1 MALIENLVVALGL
14 QSAQFNAGMKKAGQD
29 LSGFGKAT
37 DAMSNGMMGFTKNLL
52 GAVIA
57 FTGIRNVVENLS
69 GSMDRLFGQAM
80 SASKLGMSV
89 ESFTGLSYAVGT
101 LGIETEKFDT
111 GMQKL
116 LVSISNAAEGSEKE
130 IGIFN
135 RLGIATNKIKNAGPI
150 DALKMLATG
159 FEKIKNSAEATDL
172 SRGLFGRGGAAM
184 LNLMRLGADGIDNL
198 LKRAGFLGVLIS
210 EKDMSKVVLLRQT
223 WFDLGEAMKG
233 VWNSILIAMG
243 PGLSVIFD
251 ELTNKIVDA
260 RKEMEL
266 FGGSSETGISA
277 ATDALFRFYII
288 AGSIADVFKVIMYS
302 TASISSWIYGAVN
315 ALGGNMALA
324 KFYAGVAE
332 KYSKLLDKTTE
343 DLMKNLSGDKWQEL
357 LDKLNSVKAR
367 PVGGKE
373 GEEYKGGGSEKL
385 SPAAL
390 MRGTKEAAEAIFKMG
405 GNDTNYAQQTVIKLA
420 DLNKA
425 ADAIDARLMA
435 ISGALGLDAGI
446 V

>member
-37 DAMSNGMMGFTKNLL
+37 DTMSNGMMGFTKNLL

-198 LKRAGFLGVLIS
+198 LKRAGFLGVWKS
-210 EKDMSKVVLLRQT
+210 VV
-223 WFDLGEAMKG
+223 
-233 VWNSILIAMG
+233 
-243 PGLSVIFD
+243 
-251 ELTNKIVDA
+251 
-260 RKEMEL
+260 
-266 FGGSSETGISA
+266 
-277 ATDALFRFYII
+277 
-288 AGSIADVFKVIMYS
+288 
-302 TASISSWIYGAVN
+302 
-315 ALGGNMALA
+315 
-324 KFYAGVAE
+324 
-332 KYSKLLDKTTE
+332 
-343 DLMKNLSGDKWQEL
+343 
-357 LDKLNSVKAR
+357 
-367 PVGGKE
+367 
-373 GEEYKGGGSEKL
+373 
-385 SPAAL
+385 
-390 MRGTKEAAEAIFKMG
+390 
-405 GNDTNYAQQTVIKLA
+405 
-420 DLNKA
+420 
-425 ADAIDARLMA
+425 
-435 ISGALGLDAGI
+435 
-446 V
+446 